1 MSNLPTT
8 PEKQSLIPQLNPPL
22 PTASP
27 SEVRAFITELLI
39 LTRNLPA
46 QHAKEI
52 ADKWHLGTGRE
63 LTTYP
68 PSVYADIFG
77 SEDAWMVY
85 KESQLFIRRNKEE
98 KNRRQDELRKCR
110 FAISKISLL
119 PSSFFSFTKTH
130 HSLTN
135 VTGTTILA
143 MITIEA
149 IGIYLS
155 LTISIYNANAKAY
168 AITLTIFFTMFAV
181 LYCIIAWL
189 VASTLEDKVEGELH
203 SGMSVG
209 CKKCT

>member
-1 MSNLPTT
+1 MSHLSTS

-46 QHAKEI
+46 QHAKDI

-85 KESQLFIRRNKEE
+85 KESQLFIRRNKQE
-98 KNRRQDELRKCR
+98 KNRRRDELRKCMSSHPTP
-110 FAISKISLL
+110 FCISLFFL
-119 PSSFFSFTKTH
+119 STYPLHFYSLQFFQITFFAFSLSDYQTVSFSNTLYKTQGPSLWVSS
-130 HSLTN
+130 S
-135 VTGTTILA
+135 
-143 MITIEA
+143 
-149 IGIYLS
+149 S
-155 LTISIYNANAKAY
+155 IS
-168 AITLTIFFTMFAV
+168 
-181 LYCIIAWL
+181 
-189 VASTLEDKVEGELH
+189 
-203 SGMSVG
+203 
-209 CKKCT
+209 

>member
-1 MSNLPTT
+1 MKRHDVNSQSFTQAQPRISCRLRRNAVLGININHILVSIINPNPEVLYNHTVSITFQSPCISSQHSIMSNMSTS

-85 KESQLFIRRNKEE
+85 KESQLFIRRARQE
-98 KNRRQDELRKCR
+98 KNRRQDVLRKCR
-110 FAISKISLL
+110 FAISLKISLL
-119 PSSFFSFTKTH
+119 CSALSSSPSLKR
-130 HSLTN
+130 
-135 VTGTTILA
+135 
-143 MITIEA
+143 
-149 IGIYLS
+149 
-155 LTISIYNANAKAY
+155 
-168 AITLTIFFTMFAV
+168 ITL
-181 LYCIIAWL
+181 
-189 VASTLEDKVEGELH
+189 
-203 SGMSVG
+203 
-209 CKKCT
+209 

>member
-1 MSNLPTT
+1 MSNSSTS
-8 PEKQSLIPQLNPPL
+8 PEKQSLIPQLTPPL

-46 QHAKEI
+46 QHAKDI

-77 SEDAWMVY
+77 SEDAWTVY
-85 KESQLFIRRNKEE
+85 KESQLFIRRNKQE
-98 KNRRQDELRKCR
+98 KNRRRDELRKW
-110 FAISKISLL
+110 AIILGIIIVNIIGVVLFLRLL
-119 PSSFFSFTKTH
+119 LLH
-130 HSLTN
+130 VQAEAYALAWILT
-135 VTGTTILA
+135 VDVLGLVFG
-143 MITIEA
+143 
-149 IGIYLS
+149 GIYL
-155 LTISIYNANAKAY
+155 LGR
-168 AITLTIFFTMFAV
+168 V
-181 LYCIIAWL
+181 G
-189 VASTLEDKVEGELH
+189 LEVEVERELH

>member
-1 MSNLPTT
+1 MSNLSTS

-85 KESQLFIRRNKEE
+85 KESQLFIRRARQE
-98 KNRRQDELRKCR
+98 KNRRRDDLRKCTSSHPAP
-110 FAISKISLL
+110 FTHHFFSIHISLHFYSIL
-119 PSSFFSFTKTH
+119 CAVFPNHFLCTFSSSHQIASSANTLYETQGPSFWVSSSSI
-130 HSLTN
+130 SLALCY
-135 VTGTTILA
+135 ILGYRC
-143 MITIEA
+143 M
-149 IGIYLS
+149 YKQK
-155 LTISIYNANAKAY
+155 LTPLRGS
-168 AITLTIFFTMFAV
+168 
-181 LYCIIAWL
+181 
-189 VASTLEDKVEGELH
+189 
-203 SGMSVG
+203 
-209 CKKCT
+209 